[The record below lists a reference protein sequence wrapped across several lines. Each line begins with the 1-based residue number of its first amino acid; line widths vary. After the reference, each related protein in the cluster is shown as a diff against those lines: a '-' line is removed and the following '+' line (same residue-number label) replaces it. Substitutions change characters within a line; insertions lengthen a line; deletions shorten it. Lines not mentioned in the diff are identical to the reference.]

1 MAAAAATTASALASP
16 AFLGSPLPARS
27 SPSSSR
33 AARPGPLRI
42 AASGGKKTVTKTP
55 NGPSG
60 NTKFRAGK
68 DASGSKAKA
77 SLLSHFTGKGVYMF
91 TKKYGANVD
100 GYSPIYTPEIWSK
113 SGDSYA
119 YGNAGL
125 AAWAGLL
132 ATVLLGGAFLVYSTS
147 SFGQ

>member
-16 AFLGSPLPARS
+16 AFLGSPLPTRS

-77 SLLSHFTGKGVYMF
+77 SPAGKGVYMF

-132 ATVLLGGAFLVYSTS
+132 ASVLLGGAFLVYSTS